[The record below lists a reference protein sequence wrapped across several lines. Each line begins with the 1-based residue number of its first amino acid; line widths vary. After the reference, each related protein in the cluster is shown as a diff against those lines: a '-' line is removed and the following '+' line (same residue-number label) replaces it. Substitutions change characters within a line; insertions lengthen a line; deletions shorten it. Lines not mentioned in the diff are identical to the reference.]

1 MRMHMVKTKYP
12 HAFREPKHIYA
23 CMPTLTSAPRGVCV
37 LVQVLCASTKES
49 APTSTL
55 PAGMITV
62 GVGSGSRTASPAA
75 HAAMFS
81 LRGPGVSLL
90 LEVSPFPTHRSDVAS
105 LTGAHTLT
113 RPAGR
118 VSLVGVRSER
128 SSLSPGKRLHHQ
140 RSSRHAMVP
149 LSDTSP
155 NPGG

>member
-105 LTGAHTLT
+105 LTGAHTL
-113 RPAGR
+113 PAHSASRKGFLGWGSQR
-118 VSLVGVRSER
+118 KI
-128 SSLSPGKRLHHQ
+128 LSK
-140 RSSRHAMVP
+140 SWEKV
-149 LSDTSP
+149 TSP
-155 NPGG
+155 KEL